1 MRVLYLTLPALMDAS
16 LSFARAIAAHVEL
29 HMLLQVTPGGWRT
42 SLFDVNPVSPSSD
55 LLPVEPLLSGYPAGL
70 SSYWRASASFQAA
83 VFGGSSALHPA
94 SWAAARSVLR
104 FARQLQPD
112 IIHLETTLGRMVGA
126 LPLLRRLAP
135 LVITVHDPSPHSG
148 ESPLKKVLIRA
159 LTYAGA
165 DHFILHNRT
174 QSVQFCQTYHVPAGR
189 VSVTPLGVYNLYRL
203 FSQTTPLSDPHTILF
218 FGRLSPYKG
227 LETLLQAAPQ
237 ACLQI
242 PRLRFVIAG
251 RPNPDYRLPSLPALP
266 NGGHF
271 EFIPDYI
278 PNARLASLFQQSGL
292 VVCPYTDATQSG
304 VVLTAYAFGR
314 PVLASRVGGLPE
326 YIDEGRTGWLVP
338 PGDVSA
344 LAAALVQAVTA
355 LRSDGD
361 AYRQAI
367 AARSAA
373 DLNWETIAAQ
383 TLDIYRQT
391 RQEWK
396 S

>member
-1 MRVLYLTLPALMDAS
+1 M
-16 LSFARAIAAHVEL
+16 
-29 HMLLQVTPGGWRT
+29 
-42 SLFDVNPVSPSSD
+42 
-55 LLPVEPLLSGYPAGL
+55 
-70 SSYWRASASFQAA
+70 
-83 VFGGSSALHPA
+83 
-94 SWAAARSVLR
+94 
-104 FARQLQPD
+104 
-112 IIHLETTLGRMVGA
+112 
-126 LPLLRRLAP
+126 
-135 LVITVHDPSPHSG
+135 
-148 ESPLKKVLIRA
+148 
-159 LTYAGA
+159 
-165 DHFILHNRT
+165 
-174 QSVQFCQTYHVPAGR
+174 
-189 VSVTPLGVYNLYRL
+189 
-203 FSQTTPLSDPHTILF
+203 
-218 FGRLSPYKG
+218 
-227 LETLLQAAPQ
+227 
-237 ACLQI
+237 
-242 PRLRFVIAG
+242 
-251 RPNPDYRLPSLPALP
+251 P

-338 PGDVSA
+338 PGDVSS